1 MRGKGLKL
9 RRERLRLGIRITF
22 FSERVFWHWN
32 GLPMEVME
40 SPPLEVFKKHFDF
53 VMWDMI

>member
-1 MRGKGLKL
+1 M